1 MKLRRG
7 KKVRKVEGKNKR
19 KAPTDKGKKNKVGTN
34 ARKINEEYERT
45 GWREVSTAIG
55 ILFVSRWRS
64 RSKDK
69 EDIIWV
75 ISPIEKNLGILFRF
89 PNMWASEEMEDE
101 IRIPVSYVVE
111 VKDGKPTIKEKATG
125 LVIKRDTLNA
135 IAYAI
140 ERLEDNV

>member
-69 EDIIWV
+69 EDIIMGN
-75 ISPIEKNLGILFRF
+75 ISDRKEFRNSF
-89 PNMWASEEMEDE
+89 QISE
-101 IRIPVSYVVE
+101 YVGE
-111 VKDGKPTIKEKATG
+111 
-125 LVIKRDTLNA
+125 
-135 IAYAI
+135 
-140 ERLEDNV
+140 